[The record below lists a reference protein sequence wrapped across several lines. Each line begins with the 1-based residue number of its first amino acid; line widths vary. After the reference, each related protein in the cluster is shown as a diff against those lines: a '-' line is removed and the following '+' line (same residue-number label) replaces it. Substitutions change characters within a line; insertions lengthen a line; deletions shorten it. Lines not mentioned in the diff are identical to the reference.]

1 MPDTSVVSV
10 AQPYFDRL
18 RLLLDEIDVARIE
31 AFTQLLFHAWQ
42 DDRRVFLFGNGGS
55 GYTASHYAMDLIKC
69 ASVPG
74 QKRLQCFS
82 LVDSQGLTTSISNDL
97 SYDETFVYPLATY
110 GRPGDLVVA
119 LSCSGNSPNVV
130 NACRWARENGL
141 TVVCISGFSG
151 GRMADYA
158 DLHINVPRDEYGLVE
173 DLHLSIGHVATLRL
187 REQVQAVT
195 QVR

>member
-1 MPDTSVVSV
+1 VPDTSVVSV

-18 RLLLDEIDVARIE
+18 RLVLDEIDVAGIE

-97 SYDETFVYPLATY
+97 SYDETFVYPLATH

-187 REQVQAVT
+187 REQVQGVT